1 MIDVVAEVC
10 AAEARIRPH
19 LLTTPL
25 LPAAGLS
32 SEIGAPVVLKC
43 ENLQHTGS
51 FKARGALS
59 KTLSLS
65 RAELDRGIVT
75 ASTGNHGAAVAHAAR
90 VVGAEVLVVVP
101 EGANPSKLAAIE
113 RLGARIHVH
122 GSDSV
127 ESEIGARALAS
138 ERGATFIS
146 PYNDPQVIGGQGT
159 LGLELLEQVDRLAAV
174 YVAVGGGGLAS
185 GVAGIVKSLSPSTRV
200 IGCSPAA
207 SAVMYHSLKAGHV
220 LEMPSEPTLS
230 DGTAGGVER
239 DAITFDILGR
249 LLDDFVT
256 VDEPQSMTWGT
267 AGDGRSRAN
276 DLAGVG
282 MFYPQANGTSSCA
295 KRSRA
300 VSGCTADDVLVTS
313 VREANYLAI
322 TTFLEPETRCHRA
335 ANYMQVWGVAATAAA
350 RQGGL
355 PE

>member
-1 MIDVVAEVC
+1 M
-10 AAEARIRPH
+10 
-19 LLTTPL
+19 
-25 LPAAGLS
+25 
-32 SEIGAPVVLKC
+32 
-43 ENLQHTGS
+43 
-51 FKARGALS
+51 
-59 KTLSLS
+59 
-65 RAELDRGIVT
+65 
-75 ASTGNHGAAVAHAAR
+75 
-90 VVGAEVLVVVP
+90 
-101 EGANPSKLAAIE
+101 
-113 RLGARIHVH
+113 
-122 GSDSV
+122 

-256 VDEPQSMTWGT
+256 VDEPQI
-267 AGDGRSRAN
+267 RRAFL
-276 DLAGVG
+276 DLIELEHL
-282 MFYPQANGTSSCA
+282 
-295 KRSRA
+295 
-300 VSGCTADDVLVTS
+300 LVEGS
-313 VREANYLAI
+313 
-322 TTFLEPETRCHRA
+322 A
-335 ANYMQVWGVAATAAA
+335 AMAYAAA
-350 RQGGL
+350 RVHADPTAGATAVILCGGNVGVDRL
-355 PE
+355 RRILAPSSDTAASGDQA

>member
-1 MIDVVAEVC
+1 MIDVAAEVR

-25 LPAAGLS
+25 LPSAGLS
-32 SEIGAPVVLKC
+32 SQIGSPVVLKC

-101 EGANPSKLAAIE
+101 ENANPSKLAAIE

-230 DGTAGGVER
+230 DGTAGGVES

-256 VDEPQSMTWGT
+256 VDEPHI
-267 AGDGRSRAN
+267 RRAFL
-276 DLAGVG
+276 DLIELEHL
-282 MFYPQANGTSSCA
+282 
-295 KRSRA
+295 
-300 VSGCTADDVLVTS
+300 LVEGS
-313 VREANYLAI
+313 
-322 TTFLEPETRCHRA
+322 A
-335 ANYMQVWGVAATAAA
+335 AMAYAAA
-350 RQGGL
+350 RAHARRGRGHHGGHPL
-355 PE
+355 RRQRRRRQAAGDPRPAERHGRER